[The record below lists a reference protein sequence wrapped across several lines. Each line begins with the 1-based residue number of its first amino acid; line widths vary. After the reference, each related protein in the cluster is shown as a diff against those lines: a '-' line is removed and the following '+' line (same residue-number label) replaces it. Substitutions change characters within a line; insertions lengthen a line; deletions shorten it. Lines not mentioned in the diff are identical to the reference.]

1 MSCDPTRARRPGGQ
15 EDKGAKSPTE
25 DEEEEATTDEDEEDD
40 DFYAVSSLCPT
51 RFLSAM
57 VAGGGRGGHW
67 RWRSIREAAGGSVG
81 RSLQYGGPRLDGG
94 GHRDGH
100 HPHQVVVV
108 EVQVEVVVQVVG
120 EEVLSAPAPAH
131 AHTSHHRLLLSVT
144 QGRRHAARVRPDL
157 LIYGFVFI
165 HFIYLFFKIFARIK
179 IVISVAKP
187 VGRVFQL
194 TSAPGHGIRQIA
206 AARLTNWT
214 LARRT

>member
-1 MSCDPTRARRPGGQ
+1 M
-15 EDKGAKSPTE
+15 GAKSPTG

-67 RWRSIREAAGGSVG
+67 RSRSIREAAGGSVG

-108 EVQVEVVVQVVG
+108 EVQVEVVVQVVVVQVVG

-131 AHTSHHRLLLSVT
+131 AHTSHRLLLSVT

-157 LIYGFVFI
+157 CIYGFVFI
-165 HFIYLFFKIFARIK
+165 HFIYLCIKIFARIK
-179 IVISVAKP
+179 IWISVAKQAGP
-187 VGRVFQL
+187 VFQL
-194 TSAPGHGIRQIA
+194 TSLWVTVY
-206 AARLTNWT
+206 AR
-214 LARRT
+214 